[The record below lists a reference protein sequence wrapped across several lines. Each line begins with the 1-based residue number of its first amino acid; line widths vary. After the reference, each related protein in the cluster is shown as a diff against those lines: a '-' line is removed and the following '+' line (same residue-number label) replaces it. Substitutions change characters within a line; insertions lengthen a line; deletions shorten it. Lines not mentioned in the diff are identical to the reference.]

1 MPDRRLAG
9 ALAALAVLLVVTAAP
24 APAAEE
30 VTRVELRDLARRA
43 EHDPAARREL
53 AEVRRVD
60 GRPIDLSTALAGA
73 DETEQR
79 ARLRTLAEGAA
90 PTEGAG
96 AAPSQTQAE
105 AREDARRILDGRRYN
120 APEPP
125 RPLRGVLRKLGE
137 WLRALVRP
145 IADRWPDIGGVPAP
159 VQGLLAAA
167 VLAVAVVV
175 ATRLVRR
182 RTAQAVGEEEGRRRR
197 GDRGVAL
204 DPDVLEREADHAE
217 RRGDLDTAL
226 RLRFRAG
233 LVRLDAAGAIKL
245 RPSLTTGE
253 VRRHV
258 RSDALREL
266 TAAFEAVAYAGDP
279 AGPDDVAAA
288 RREWPRV
295 LAEVGRR

>member
-9 ALAALAVLLVVTAAP
+9 ALAALAVLLAVAATP
-24 APAAEE
+24 APAADD
-30 VTRVELRDLARRA
+30 VTAGELQELARRA
-43 EHDPAARREL
+43 EHDPAARRAL

-60 GRPIDLSTALAGA
+60 GRPVDLSTALGGA
-73 DETEQR
+73 DEDEQR
-79 ARLRTLAEGAA
+79 ARLRTLAEGVV

-96 AAPSQTQAE
+96 TSPSSSQAE
-105 AREDARRILDGRRYN
+105 ARADARRILDGGRYN
-120 APEPP
+120 AAEPP

-137 WLRALVRP
+137 WLRAVVRP
-145 IADRWPDIGGVPAP
+145 IADRWPDVGVPAAL
-159 VQGLLAAA
+159 QGLLAVV
-167 VLAVAVVV
+167 VLAGAVVV

-182 RTAQAVGEEEGRRRR
+182 RTAEAVGEEEGRRRR
-197 GDRGVAL
+197 GDRGASL

-217 RRGDLDTAL
+217 RRGDLDAAL

-253 VRRHV
+253 VRRHI
-258 RSDALREL
+258 RSEALQEL
-266 TAAFEAVAYAGDP
+266 TAAFEAVAYAGEP
-279 AGPDDVAAA
+279 ADADDVAAA

>member
-9 ALAALAVLLVVTAAP
+9 TLAALAVVLAVTAAP
-24 APAAEE
+24 APAAED
-30 VTRVELRDLARRA
+30 VTAGELRELARRA

-53 AEVRRVD
+53 ADVRRVD
-60 GRPIDLSTALAGA
+60 GRPVDVSTALAGA
-73 DETEQR
+73 DESEQR
-79 ARLRTLAEGAA
+79 ARLRTLAEGVVPNAA
-90 PTEGAG
+90 QS
-96 AAPSQTQAE
+96 PSQVDAQ
-105 AREDARRILDGRRYN
+105 EDARRILDGRRYN

-137 WLRALVRP
+137 WLRALTRP
-145 IADRWPDIGGVPAP
+145 LTDVWPDIGGVPAP
-159 VQGLLAAA
+159 LQGLLAVA
-167 VLAVAVVV
+167 VLAAAVVV
-175 ATRLVRR
+175 ATRLVRQ
-182 RTAQAVGEEEGRRRR
+182 RTAHAVGEEHGRRRR
-197 GDRGVAL
+197 GDGGGSL
-204 DPDVLEREADHAE
+204 DPDVLEREADDAE
-217 RRGDLDTAL
+217 RQGDLDTAL

-253 VRRHV
+253 VRRHI
-258 RSDALREL
+258 RSDALHDL
-266 TAAFEAVAYAGDP
+266 TAAFEAVAYAGEP